1 MILACHNL
9 NKAFGEHT
17 IVCDGS
23 FHIEDREKAA
33 LVGINGAGKSTILK
47 MIIGE
52 EPLDGGDVIL
62 AKGKTLGYLA
72 QRQDLTSGNT
82 IYEEVKSAKADIFAM
97 EAQIRSIEH
106 ELKHLEG
113 EELQSRLETYNR
125 LQSEFDARNGY
136 ACESEITGVLKGLG
150 FTEDDF
156 NKQTDTLSGGQK
168 TRVSLGKL
176 LLTSPDILLL
186 DEPTNHLDLN
196 SIAWLETYL
205 INYSGAVFIVS
216 HDRYFLNRVVT
227 KVVEIDNAQVRMYL
241 GNYKDYAMKKQQIRD
256 AQLKEYMNQ
265 QREIKHQEEVIEK
278 FSKFGSPYIG
288 HPNNKLPGIEMN
300 SGSLGHGLPVCVGMA
315 LAGKK
320 DNRDYRVY
328 TVMGDGELAE
338 GSVWEGFMAG
348 HQYKLDNLC
357 AVIDRNRL
365 QISGNTEDVMG
376 HDDLHERIRSF
387 GWHVID
393 VKDGN
398 DIDQLNAAFEEA
410 KTVKGKPTAVIANT
424 VKGCGSSVMENKAN
438 WHHKVPTQEE
448 YDQIIADFAARKE
461 AALHE

>member
-1 MILACHNL
+1 MNLEALSFECRQNVLDMIMEGRAGHIGGDFSVMDILITLYFKQMNISPDNLDDPDRDLFVMSKGHSVEAYYAVLAAKGFL
-9 NKAFGEHT
+9 
-17 IVCDGS
+17 D
-23 FHIEDREKAA
+23 IED
-33 LVGINGAGKSTILK
+33 
-47 MIIGE
+47 
-52 EPLDGGDVIL
+52 VI
-62 AKGKTLGYLA
+62 K
-72 QRQDLTSGNT
+72 N
-82 IYEEVKSAKADIFAM
+82 
-97 EAQIRSIEH
+97 
-106 ELKHLEG
+106 
-113 EELQSRLETYNR
+113 
-125 LQSEFDARNGY
+125 
-136 ACESEITGVLKGLG
+136 
-150 FTEDDF
+150 
-156 NKQTDTLSGGQK
+156 
-168 TRVSLGKL
+168 
-176 LLTSPDILLL
+176 
-186 DEPTNHLDLN
+186 
-196 SIAWLETYL
+196 
-205 INYSGAVFIVS
+205 
-216 HDRYFLNRVVT
+216 
-227 KVVEIDNAQVRMYL
+227 
-241 GNYKDYAMKKQQIRD
+241 
-256 AQLKEYMNQ
+256 
-265 QREIKHQEEVIEK
+265 

-315 LAGKK
+315 LAVKK